1 MTKLGVMMD
10 CMLSVLNLNIL
21 EIFIKASVLS
31 YSPDLGHKN
40 MLHFSSSITMTKML
54 KLFYIKADLC
64 NIVYWM
70 IIRKKIVIDWTK
82 WKRIAV
88 GKVLAS
94 FFLQPWVQS
103 PIWTE
108 TCFVLFLD
116 LSCIFIL
123 FFFQNSDVLLK
134 PCKSSF
140 NMKEPTE
147 TERSCCGVTCYKL
160 YSKLASQVLQIQIS
174 HVWSGKVSQSAWR
187 R

>member
-1 MTKLGVMMD
+1 MD

-40 MLHFSSSITMTKML
+40 MLQFSSSITMTKML

-64 NIVYWM
+64 NIVNWM

-94 FFLQPWVQS
+94 FFFEAMGSIPDLDRN
-103 PIWTE
+103 
-108 TCFVLFLD
+108 LFCTF
-116 LSCIFIL
+116 S
-123 FFFQNSDVLLK
+123 
-134 PCKSSF
+134 
-140 NMKEPTE
+140 
-147 TERSCCGVTCYKL
+147 
-160 YSKLASQVLQIQIS
+160 
-174 HVWSGKVSQSAWR
+174 
-187 R
+187 